1 MVQNALETPTKI
13 IRETKK
19 TNLQRF
25 PRTLSTR
32 VGNNGNI
39 TNNQLPKSVDIH
51 VPDKAPNTHAS
62 DEPPNTHAS
71 DKPPNQETRD
81 LRISTRIT
89 EQK

>member
-1 MVQNALETPTKI
+1 ME
-13 IRETKK
+13 
-19 TNLQRF
+19 
-25 PRTLSTR
+25 R

-39 TNNQLPKSVDIH
+39 TNNQLPKSVDTH
-51 VPDKAPNTHAS
+51 APDKAPNTHAS